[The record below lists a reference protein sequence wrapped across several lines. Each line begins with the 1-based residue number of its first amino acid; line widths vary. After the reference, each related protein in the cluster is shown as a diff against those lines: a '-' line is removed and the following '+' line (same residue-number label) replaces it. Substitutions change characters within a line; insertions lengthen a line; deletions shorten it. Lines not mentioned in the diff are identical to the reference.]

1 MIHLEKIDYRN
12 VWDIIGLEVTEPQE
26 EFVASNRI
34 SLVQAY
40 SVRDSETKA
49 FPFGIYDDDT
59 PVGFLM
65 IGFNEAATYDD
76 DEEPPKALERNYSL
90 WRLMID
96 RKYQKRGFGIEAI
109 RLALAFIRTWPC
121 GQAEYC
127 ALSYE
132 PENEVAKK
140 LYASFGFV
148 ENGEMDDDEIVAVL
162 KL

>member
-12 VWDIIGLEVTEPQE
+12 IWDIIELEVTEPQE
-26 EFVASNRI
+26 EFVASNQI
-34 SLVQAY
+34 SLAQAY
-40 SVRDSETKA
+40 GVRDSETKA
-49 FPFGIYDDDT
+49 FPFGIYHDDT

-65 IGFNEAATYDD
+65 IGFNEAATYGD
-76 DEEPPKALERNYSL
+76 DEEPPGTLAGNYSL

-96 RKYQKRGFGIEAI
+96 RRYQRKGYGREAVKQ
-109 RLALAFIRTWPC
+109 ALAFIRTWPC
-121 GQAEYC
+121 GKAEYC

-132 PENEVAKK
+132 PENTVAAK
-140 LYASFGFV
+140 LYRSFGFE

>member
-1 MIHLEKIDYRN
+1 MIHLEEIDYRN
-12 VWDIIGLEVTEPQE
+12 VWDIIELEVTEPQE
-26 EFVASNRI
+26 EFVASNQI

-49 FPFGIYDDDT
+49 FPFGIYNDDT

-76 DEEPPKALERNYSL
+76 DEVPPKVLDGNYSL

-96 RKYQKRGFGIEAI
+96 KEYQGQGFGRQAVQLAIE
-109 RLALAFIRTWPC
+109 FIRTLPC
-121 GQAEYC
+121 GKAELC

-132 PENEVAKK
+132 PENEVARK
-140 LYASFGFV
+140 LYHSFGFE

>member
-12 VWDIIGLEVTEPQE
+12 VWDILKLEVTEPQE

-34 SLVQAY
+34 SLAEAY

-49 FPFGIYDDDT
+49 FPFGIYDDDR

-65 IGFNEAATYDD
+65 IGFNEAATYGDG
-76 DEEPPKALERNYSL
+76 EEPPKALDRNYSL

-96 RKYQKRGFGIEAI
+96 KEYQRKGFGREAV
-109 RLALAFIRTWPC
+109 RQALDFIRTWPC
-121 GQAEYC
+121 GKAEYC

-132 PENEVAKK
+132 PENTVAAK
-140 LYASFGFV
+140 LYRSFGFK
-148 ENGEMDDDEIVAVL
+148 ENGETDGDETVAVL

>member
-1 MIHLEKIDYRN
+1 MIHLEKIDYKN
-12 VWDIIGLEVTEPQE
+12 IWDIIELEVAEPQE
-26 EFVASNRI
+26 DFVASNDV
-34 SLVQAY
+34 SLAQAY

-76 DEEPPKALERNYSL
+76 DEEPPKVLDRNYSL

-96 RKYQKRGFGIEAI
+96 EKYQRKGFGREAV
-109 RLALAFIRTWPC
+109 RQALAFIRTWPC
-121 GQAEYC
+121 GKAAYC

-140 LYASFGFV
+140 LYASFGFA
-148 ENGEMDDDEIVAVL
+148 ENGEMDGDEIVAIL

>member
-1 MIHLEKIDYRN
+1 MIHLVKIDYKN
-12 VWDIIGLEVTEPQE
+12 VWDIIRLEVTEPQK

-40 SVRDSETKA
+40 SVLDSDTAA
-49 FPFGIYDDDT
+49 FPFAIYDDEM

-65 IGFNEAATYDD
+65 IGFNEAATYDE
-76 DEEPPKALERNYSL
+76 DEVPPKVLDRNYSL

-96 RKYQKRGFGIEAI
+96 KKYQGKGFGREAV
-109 RLALAFIRTWPC
+109 RQALEFIRTWPC
-121 GQAEYC
+121 GEAEYC

-132 PENEVAKK
+132 PENTVAAG
-140 LYASFGFV
+140 LYRSFGFE
-148 ENGEMDDDEIVAVL
+148 ENGEMDGDEIVVVL

>member
-12 VWDIIGLEVTEPQE
+12 VWDIIDLEVTEPQE

-40 SVRDSETKA
+40 SVLNSGTTA
-49 FPFGIYDDDT
+49 FPFGIYNDDK

-76 DEEPPKALERNYSL
+76 DEEPPKVLDRNYSL

-96 RKYQKRGFGIEAI
+96 KDQQRKGFGREAV
-109 RLALAFIRTWPC
+109 RQALEFIRTWPC
-121 GQAEYC
+121 GKAEYC

-132 PENEVAKK
+132 PENTVAAK
-140 LYASFGFV
+140 LYRSFGFE
-148 ENGEMDDDEIVAVL
+148 ENGEMDGDEIVAVL

>member
-1 MIHLEKIDYRN
+1 M
-12 VWDIIGLEVTEPQE
+12 
-26 EFVASNRI
+26 A
-34 SLVQAY
+34 
-40 SVRDSETKA
+40 
-49 FPFGIYDDDT
+49 
-59 PVGFLM
+59 
-65 IGFNEAATYDD
+65 GFNEAAAYGD

-96 RKYQKRGFGIEAI
+96 RKYQKRGFGREAI

-132 PENEVAKK
+132 PENTAAKK
-140 LYASFGFV
+140 LYASFGFI
-148 ENGEMDDDEIVAVL
+148 ENGEMDGDEIVAIL